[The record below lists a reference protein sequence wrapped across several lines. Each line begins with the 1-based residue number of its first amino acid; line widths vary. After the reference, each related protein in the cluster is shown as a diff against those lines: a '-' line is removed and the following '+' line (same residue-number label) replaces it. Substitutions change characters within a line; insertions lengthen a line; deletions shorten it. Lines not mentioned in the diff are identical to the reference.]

1 MDITF
6 NAEERAFEK
15 EVRDFIAANLTPE
28 MKRATALT
36 PSVFSDPDIG
46 MAWQRALHKKG
57 WGAPGWPV
65 EHGGP
70 DWTPAQR
77 WIFEAE
83 CARAGVPNVNVM
95 GVKMVGPVIIG
106 FGSPEQKNFYL
117 PRILSGEDYWCQ
129 GYSEPGSGSDLASLK
144 TRAVR
149 DGDDYI
155 INGTKI
161 WTTHA
166 HHANRMFA
174 WCAPTGPNGSRGISF
189 MLIDMKSPGI
199 TTRPI
204 LTIGATTRSTRCS
217 STTSACP
224 RQPRRRGK
232 QGLDL
237 RKYLLEFERGAG
249 IASAKL
255 RDALKTICDLAES
268 GATGRAIEDP
278 DIALRM
284 SEIEVDIDALEMT
297 ELRVLSALQT
307 GQNPGA
313 VSSLLKLRVSEIRQA
328 VTRLG
333 VDVLAMTVCMSNPG
347 GRSTS
352 SMRRRGYRK
361 RCYRWCRNISTAGPT
376 RSLAAHRRSSAISW
390 RRWCWDF
397 SRRLLLLRRWSRSGE
412 RGNGKIGVK
421 ERGGEGGE
429 GGE

>member
-1 MDITF
+1 MDLSF
-6 NAEERAFEK
+6 SAEERAFEQ
-15 EVRDFIAANLTPE
+15 EVRDFIARNLPAE
-28 MKRATALT
+28 MKHAQSLT

-46 MAWQRALHKKG
+46 IAWQKALHGKG

-83 CARAGVPNVNVM
+83 CARAGAPNVNVM

-106 FGSPEQKNFYL
+106 FGSPEQQNFYL
-117 PRILSGEDYWCQ
+117 PRIRSGEDYWCQ

-149 DGDDYI
+149 DGDDYV

-174 WCAPTGPNGSRGISF
+174 LVRTNDTERQQDGISF
-189 MLIDMKSPGI
+189 ILIDMKSPGI

-204 LTIGATTRSTRCS
+204 LTIGGDHEVNQVFFDDVRVPVANRVGEE
-217 STTSACP
+217 
-224 RQPRRRGK
+224 GK
-232 QGLDL
+232 GWTYG
-237 RKYLLEFERGAG
+237 KYLLEFERGSG

-255 RDALKTICDLAES
+255 REALKTVSDLAES
-268 GATGRAIEDP
+268 EATGRAIDDP
-278 DIALRM
+278 DISLRM
-284 SEIEVDIDALEMT
+284 SEIEVDIDTLEMT

-333 VDVLAMTVCMSNPG
+333 VEVIGNDGLYVEPMRPFYRLNEEPGIPEQMLPVVPEYLNSRAYTIFGGSSEIQRDIVAKMVLG
-347 GRSTS
+347 
-352 SMRRRGYRK
+352 
-361 RCYRWCRNISTAGPT
+361 
-376 RSLAAHRRSSAISW
+376 L
-390 RRWCWDF
+390 
-397 SRRLLLLRRWSRSGE
+397 
-412 RGNGKIGVK
+412 
-421 ERGGEGGE
+421 
-429 GGE
+429 

>member
-1 MDITF
+1 MDLAF
-6 NAEERAFEK
+6 NAEERAFEN
-15 EVRDFIAANLTPE
+15 EVREFIAANLTPE

-106 FGSPEQKNFYL
+106 FGSAEQKNFYL

-129 GYSEPGSGSDLASLK
+129 GYSEPGSGSDLSSLK

-174 WCAPTGPNGSRGISF
+174 LVRTNETERQQDGISF
-189 MLIDMKSPGI
+189 ILIDMKTKGI
-199 TTRPI
+199 TVRPI
-204 LTIGATTRSTRCS
+204 QTIDGGLRSEERRVGKECS
-217 STTSACP
+217 SPC
-224 RQPRRRGK
+224 
-232 QGLDL
+232 
-237 RKYLLEFERGAG
+237 
-249 IASAKL
+249 
-255 RDALKTICDLAES
+255 
-268 GATGRAIEDP
+268 
-278 DIALRM
+278 
-284 SEIEVDIDALEMT
+284 
-297 ELRVLSALQT
+297 
-307 GQNPGA
+307 
-313 VSSLLKLRVSEIRQA
+313 
-328 VTRLG
+328 
-333 VDVLAMTVCMSNPG
+333 
-347 GRSTS
+347 RS
-352 SMRRRGYRK
+352 
-361 RCYRWCRNISTAGPT
+361 
-376 RSLAAHRRSSAISW
+376 
-390 RRWCWDF
+390 
-397 SRRLLLLRRWSRSGE
+397 RWSPYH
-412 RGNGKIGVK
+412 
-421 ERGGEGGE
+421 
-429 GGE
+429 

>member
-1 MDITF
+1 MMDLSF
-6 NAEERAFEK
+6 SAEERGFEK
-15 EVRDFIAANLTPE
+15 EVREFIAENLTPE
-28 MKRATALT
+28 MKRAQALT

-46 MAWQRALHKKG
+46 IAWQKSLHKKG

-65 EHGGP
+65 EYGGP
-70 DWTPAQR
+70 DWTAAQR

-83 CARAGVPNVNVM
+83 CARAGAPNVNVM

-106 FGSPEQKNFYL
+106 FGNSEQKNYYL

-174 WCAPTGPNGSRGISF
+174 LVRTNDAPRQQDGISF
-189 MLIDMKSPGI
+189 ILIEMKSPGI
-199 TTRPI
+199 TIRPI
-204 LTIGATTRSTRCS
+204 LTIGGDHEVNQVFFDDVRVPIANRVGEE
-217 STTSACP
+217 
-224 RQPRRRGK
+224 GK
-232 QGLDL
+232 GWTYG
-237 RKYLLEFERGAG
+237 KYLLEFERGAG

-255 RDALKTICDLAES
+255 RDALRTVSDLANS
-268 GATGRAIEDP
+268 DATGRAIEDP
-278 DIALRM
+278 DVAVRM
-284 SEIEVDIDALEMT
+284 SEIEVDIDTLEIT

-333 VDVLAMTVCMSNPG
+333 VEVIGNDGLAVEPMRPFYKLNQEPAIPEAMLPIVPEYLNGRAYTIFGGSSEIQRDIVAKMVLG
-347 GRSTS
+347 
-352 SMRRRGYRK
+352 
-361 RCYRWCRNISTAGPT
+361 
-376 RSLAAHRRSSAISW
+376 L
-390 RRWCWDF
+390 
-397 SRRLLLLRRWSRSGE
+397 
-412 RGNGKIGVK
+412 
-421 ERGGEGGE
+421 
-429 GGE
+429 

>member
-1 MDITF
+1 MDLTF
-6 NAEERAFEK
+6 SAEERAFEQ
-15 EVRDFIAANLTPE
+15 EVRDFIAANLSAE
-28 MKRATALT
+28 MKHAQSLT

-46 MAWQRALHKKG
+46 ISWQKSLHKKG

-65 EHGGP
+65 ENGGP

-83 CARAGVPNVNVM
+83 CARAGVPNINVM

-106 FGSPEQKNFYL
+106 FGSPEQKSFYL
-117 PRILSGEDYWCQ
+117 PRILSGDDYWCQ

-155 INGTKI
+155 VNGTKI

-174 WCAPTGPNGSRGISF
+174 LVRTNDTPRQQDGISF
-189 MLIDMKSPGI
+189 ILIDMKSPGI

-204 LTIGATTRSTRCS
+204 LTIGGDHEVNQVFFDNVRVPVANRVGEE
-217 STTSACP
+217 
-224 RQPRRRGK
+224 GK
-232 QGLDL
+232 GWTYG
-237 RKYLLEFERGAG
+237 KYLLEFERGSG

-255 RDALKTICDLAES
+255 REALRTVSDLAES
-268 GATGRAIEDP
+268 DATGRAIDDP
-278 DIALRM
+278 DISLRM
-284 SEIEVDIDALEMT
+284 SEIEVDIDTLEMT

-333 VDVLAMTVCMSNPG
+333 VEVIGNDGLYVEPMRPFYKLNEAPGIPEQMLPVVPEFLNSRAYTIFGGSSEIQRDIVAKMVLG
-347 GRSTS
+347 
-352 SMRRRGYRK
+352 
-361 RCYRWCRNISTAGPT
+361 
-376 RSLAAHRRSSAISW
+376 L
-390 RRWCWDF
+390 
-397 SRRLLLLRRWSRSGE
+397 
-412 RGNGKIGVK
+412 
-421 ERGGEGGE
+421 
-429 GGE
+429 

>member
-1 MDITF
+1 MDLTF
-6 NAEERAFEK
+6 SAEERAFEK
-15 EVRDFIAANLTPE
+15 EVRDFIAASLTPE

-46 MAWQRALHKKG
+46 MAWQRALHKRG

-117 PRILSGEDYWCQ
+117 PKILSGEDYWCQ

-174 WCAPTGPNGSRGISF
+174 LVRTNDGERSR
-189 MLIDMKSPGI
+189 
-199 TTRPI
+199 T
-204 LTIGATTRSTRCS
+204 
-217 STTSACP
+217 
-224 RQPRRRGK
+224 
-232 QGLDL
+232 
-237 RKYLLEFERGAG
+237 
-249 IASAKL
+249 ASA
-255 RDALKTICDLAES
+255 
-268 GATGRAIEDP
+268 
-278 DIALRM
+278 
-284 SEIEVDIDALEMT
+284 
-297 ELRVLSALQT
+297 LS
-307 GQNPGA
+307 
-313 VSSLLKLRVSEIRQA
+313 
-328 VTRLG
+328 
-333 VDVLAMTVCMSNPG
+333 
-347 GRSTS
+347 
-352 SMRRRGYRK
+352 
-361 RCYRWCRNISTAGPT
+361 
-376 RSLAAHRRSSAISW
+376 
-390 RRWCWDF
+390 
-397 SRRLLLLRRWSRSGE
+397 
-412 RGNGKIGVK
+412 
-421 ERGGEGGE
+421 
-429 GGE
+429 